1 MAENLVWLRRY
12 MRERMMSDSEIYYS
26 AQPRANVPNSGSRA
40 LALVHQA
47 ADVIKDI
54 EEHAKG
60 TEAHCQSLV
69 RRALDRLQVAEDRV
83 KLLETDRQMLSS
95 ELAQATKRIEQLET
109 KLNDAE
115 SRLNTSEAK
124 LTETKQRAEAAD
136 NALDLVEQA
145 IRTQLL
151 TAARRS
157 PLKTDTAA

>member
-1 MAENLVWLRRY
+1 VAENLVWLKQH
-12 MRERMMSDSEIYYS
+12 MRERMLSDADIYYS
-26 AQPRANVPNSGSRA
+26 AQARANVRNGGSRA

-54 EEHAKG
+54 EEHAKE

-69 RRALDRLQVAEDRV
+69 RQALDRRQVAENRA
-83 KLLETDRQMLSS
+83 KLLETDCEMLGY
-95 ELAQATKRIEQLET
+95 ELAQAKKRIEQLET
-109 KLNDAE
+109 QLNGAE
-115 SRLNTSEAK
+115 SRLATSEAK

-136 NALDLVEQA
+136 NALDLVEEA

-157 PLKTDTAA
+157 RLKIDTAA

>member
-1 MAENLVWLRRY
+1 
-12 MRERMMSDSEIYYS
+12 MMSDSEIYYS
-26 AQPRANVPNSGSRA
+26 AQPRTNVRNSDSRA

-54 EEHAKG
+54 EEHAKE
-60 TEAHCQSLV
+60 TEVHYQSLV
-69 RRALDRLQVAEDRV
+69 RQALDRLQVAEDRV
-83 KLLETDRQMLSS
+83 KLLETDCQMLDS
-95 ELAQATKRIEQLET
+95 ELAQAKNIIENLEA

-115 SRLNTSEAK
+115 SRLTTSEAE

-136 NALDLVEQA
+136 NALDLVEEA

>member
-1 MAENLVWLRRY
+1 

-26 AQPRANVPNSGSRA
+26 AHPRANVRNSGSRA

-47 ADVIKDI
+47 AHVIKDI
-54 EEHAKG
+54 EEHAKE
-60 TEAHCQSLV
+60 TETHCQSLV
-69 RRALDRLQVAEDRV
+69 RRALDRQILN
-83 KLLETDRQMLSS
+83 S

-115 SRLNTSEAK
+115 SRLTTSEAE